1 MKFEQKLL
9 WGLVSLFC
17 VLYVFLYFV
26 YLFFISILHSSYSVI
41 SVSAILLP
49 FILLLLLILVIWKY
63 TDTKLRSDRRVKNK
77 FKIITTIGSV
87 PPLLCVVILGLNE
100 YKSSFTAEKWLNSD
114 TEKVYMVDDLLEDY
128 DIKEMTKDEVIF
140 LLGTPTTTEY
150 FKVDN
155 NIVYYLGNE
164 RGLISIDSEWLVID
178 FDESEKVSKYEIITD

>member
-1 MKFEQKLL
+1 M
-9 WGLVSLFC
+9 
-17 VLYVFLYFV
+17 
-26 YLFFISILHSSYSVI
+26 
-41 SVSAILLP
+41 
-49 FILLLLLILVIWKY
+49 
-63 TDTKLRSDRRVKNK
+63 KNK

-87 PPLLCVVILGLNE
+87 PPLLCAVILGLNE
-100 YKSSFTAEKWLNSD
+100 YKSSFTAEKWLNGD
-114 TEKVYMVDDLLEDY
+114 TEKVYMVDDLLNDY
-128 DIKEMTKDEVIF
+128 DIKEMTKDEVIS

>member
-9 WGLVSLFC
+9 WGLVSLYC
-17 VLYVFLYFV
+17 VLYVLLYFV

-49 FILLLLLILVIWKY
+49 FIFLLLLILVIWKN
-63 TDTKLRSDRRVKNK
+63 TDTKLRSDRKVKK
-77 FKIITTIGSV
+77 KYKIITTIGSV
-87 PPLLCVVILGLNE
+87 PPLLCAVILGLNE

-114 TEKVYMVDDLLEDY
+114 TEKVYMVDDLLNDY
-128 DIKEMTKDEVIF
+128 DIREMTKDEVIS

-150 FKVDN
+150 FKDDN
-155 NIVYYLGNE
+155 NIVYYLGDE

>member
-17 VLYVFLYFV
+17 ILYVLLYFV

-41 SVSAILLP
+41 SISAILLP
-49 FILLLLLILVIWKY
+49 FIFLLLLIFVIWKY
-63 TDTKLRSDRRVKNK
+63 TDTKLRSDRKVKNK

-87 PPLLCVVILGLNE
+87 PPLLCAVILGLNE
-100 YKSSFTAEKWLNSD
+100 YKSSFTAEKWLNSE
-114 TEKVYMVDDLLEDY
+114 TEKVYMVDDLLNDY

-150 FKVDN
+150 FKDDN